1 MKILIVDDARWQ
13 RAHLHLILTSA
24 GHEVIQA
31 ADGAEGLDRL
41 EDAPD
46 AVICDLLMPNLD
58 GFGFLA
64 GARQRGVTIPIVIAS
79 ADVQRTSR
87 ERCMELGARAFVAK
101 PYQARDILDAVGTA
115 MAA

>member
-13 RAHLHLILTSA
+13 RAHLVQILTSA

-31 ADGAEGLDRL
+31 ADGTEGLARL
-41 EDAPD
+41 AEQPD
-46 AVICDLLMPNLD
+46 AVICDLLRPNLD

-64 GARQRGVTIPIVIAS
+64 GARERGVTVPIVIAS

-87 ERCMELGARAFVAK
+87 QRCMDLGARTFVAK
-101 PYQARDILDAVGTA
+101 PYQARDILDAVEMA